1 MTVAPACPHC
11 HLIHVTDWAVAV
23 DRWRPEGP
31 AGYRARYPDAPLRA
45 TRAEAIAD
53 MCARY
58 AVLPPGCTC
67 PDERYIPDA
76 AQRPGMRGRRLPIR
90 PLPHRPTAALPHHPA
105 RPGLPD
111 PRRKPVMTIDTTRGC
126 LVVEDEWLRR
136 QHPWPTAED
145 RPAA

>member
-11 HLIHVTDWAVAV
+11 HLIHATDWAVAV

-53 MCARY
+53 MCARH

-67 PDERYIPDA
+67 A
-76 AQRPGMRGRRLPIR
+76 
-90 PLPHRPTAALPHHPA
+90 PTSATSPTSPYSRACGSSPA
-105 RPGLPD
+105 D
-111 PRRKPVMTIDTTRGC
+111 PS
-126 LVVEDEWLRR
+126 
-136 QHPWPTAED
+136 TAP
-145 RPAA
+145 PAARSTSTPSSPTRAA

>member
-1 MTVAPACPHC
+1 MTVAPTACPNC
-11 HLIHVTDWAVAV
+11 HLIHATDWAVAV

-67 PDERYIPDA
+67 PDERHTPDIA
-76 AQRPGMRGRRLPIR
+76 LQPGMRVVACRNV
-90 PLPHRPTAALPHHPA
+90 HCPTSRALHFHTIQ
-105 RPGLPD
+105 PD
-111 PRRKPVMTIDTTRGC
+111 QGC
-126 LVVEDEWLRR
+126 LL
-136 QHPWPTAED
+136 HGGNPS
-145 RPAA
+145 